1 MLELWGTK
9 IERELASLEWV
20 VTPGGGK
27 YHMHD
32 CNHVKGNGRKYLP
45 CKDCVHGAIRG
56 VIELSRRA
64 IQWCHMSPWSSVHEK
79 ISMILQGWHG
89 TKREVA
95 ETKFAGPNESC
106 KTWVQRFSINLN
118 KFCTDRTYNNPMF
131 FVIFM
136 HMLRNKMF
144 CLLCP
149 CGVGQCSFVPF
160 VRLKKR
166 DAWWSVCHFAFFL
179 EHKNWCRQGE
189 CSYIFVMHFLDG
201 HLHNVTV
208 LSFVHLWTCER
219 TLPNLA
225 FAILLFLNWI
235 ALYTALAWTLQLGT
249 WTLPRGLLSDTSHTG
264 ICFIFYFD
272 LEVDGHMQLLH
283 ELSVRE
289 LFQEACSQTLHTLAF
304 ALSFFILIWNW
315 MVTCSS
321 CMNSR
326 YVNSSKRLALRHF
339 TPMHVVWTT
348 PWKLIS
354 ALKQFQKSISLR
366 CHFLDQGWVWWE
378 PTTLFARL
386 HLWIVGAFFPF
397 RSFSLDLSGICR
409 QSLCSSHFS
418 PLLTL
423 HTGMPWT

>member
-166 DAWWSVCHFAFFL
+166 DAWWSVCHFAFFFWNT
-179 EHKNWCRQGE
+179 KTDVVRGNVFINFCNAFSWWSPSQR
-189 CSYIFVMHFLDG
+189 DG
-201 HLHNVTV
+201 PFFRSPVNLWTNPSKSGICN
-208 LSFVHLWTCER
+208 SFVFELDSPIHSSGMNSAAWYVNSSKRLALRHFTHWHL
-219 TLPNLA
+219 
-225 FAILLFLNWI
+225 
-235 ALYTALAWTLQLGT
+235 LY
-249 WTLPRGLLSDTSHTG
+249 
-264 ICFIFYFD
+264 
-272 LEVDGHMQLLH
+272 
-283 ELSVRE
+283 
-289 LFQEACSQTLHTLAF
+289 
-304 ALSFFILIWNW
+304 FFILIWKW

-339 TPMHVVWTT
+339 THWHLLYLFSFWFGIGWSHAALAWTLGT
-348 PWKLIS
+348 WTLPRGLLS
-354 ALKQFQKSISLR
+354 DTSLP
-366 CHFLDQGWVWWE
+366 CM
-378 PTTLFARL
+378 LFELL
-386 HLWIVGAFFPF
+386 HGSWSLHWSSF
-397 RSFSLDLSGICR
+397 RNLSPCVAT
-409 QSLCSSHFS
+409 F
-418 PLLTL
+418 
-423 HTGMPWT
+423 